1 MTETQGS
8 NKKLERGRK
17 LAREIYEWDLKRLM
31 AITREEKD
39 ELHKKYSGLSRR
51 EVDDVVQQVKD
62 ARQVEIQR
70 VGWMALPHDLT
81 VIVTAILTAVFR
93 WRVGVIGYVATLIL
107 LESIAQ
113 FIFSAGLYRILSFA
127 VWLTYPAYI
136 LFAYSLYRQGFPIW
150 QAAAAAAVLWIGT
163 FLLGS
168 LARLPSRL
176 IIQNLSKTRSE
187 FEQRHTPKK

>member
-1 MTETQGS
+1 MMETQGS

-17 LAREIYEWDLKRLM
+17 LAREIYEWDLNKLM

-39 ELHKKYSGLSRR
+39 ELHKKYSGLSRT
-51 EVDDVVQQVKD
+51 EVDDVIQQVRD

-81 VIVTAILTAVFR
+81 VIVTAILTAVFG
-93 WRVGVIGYVATLIL
+93 WRVGVVGYVATLIL

-136 LFAYSLYRQGFPIW
+136 LFA
-150 QAAAAAAVLWIGT
+150 
-163 FLLGS
+163 
-168 LARLPSRL
+168 
-176 IIQNLSKTRSE
+176 
-187 FEQRHTPKK
+187 